1 MHLCK
6 ELFRLK
12 YPNFE
17 NPWILIFISIKNR
30 WFYAIVHKKDK
41 YQQKIDNW
49 TWTCRVEVSLGLA
62 IDLLYL
68 PRLQTNVMG
77 FTGWPLGLIRFVQYI
92 FFLRKL
98 QVVGYGS
105 MNQVFFNTSVQP
117 LVWNLWDYTNISGT
131 WRQLSIGSGIGFA
144 GWWWR
149 LMVGLTLWIWSGCGL
164 WVSWIW
170 FPLWWMA
177 FVWVLWFDG
186 MTNTTMNFFFFGNE
200 SVKLLIVPKA

>member
-49 TWTCRVEVSLGLA
+49 NWTCRVEVSLGLA

-149 LMVGLTLWIWSGCGL
+149 LMVGLTLWIWSGCVDCGFPGSGFLYGGWLLCGYCGL
-164 WVSWIW
+164 MGWQTRQW
-170 FPLWWMA
+170 
-177 FVWVLWFDG
+177 
-186 MTNTTMNFFFFGNE
+186 NFFFLGMN
-200 SVKLLIVPKA
+200 LLNY